1 MLKCTHCLH
10 TEPEVDTTIIEL
22 LSVELII
29 DDDSEFEV
37 VSVDGLVL
45 VAGSV
50 LEKLTICVSTITL
63 SSSLITL
70 HTTYSAFSK
79 TFSLKTIDNVTIVL
93 LSLHLAVAL

>member
-10 TEPEVDTTIIEL
+10 TEPEVDIDL
-22 LSVELII
+22 LLVELISG
-29 DDDSEFEV
+29 DDSEFEV
-37 VSVDGLVL
+37 VL

-50 LEKLTICVSTITL
+50 LEKLTICVSTISL

-70 HTTYSAFSK
+70 HTTYSAFSN

-93 LSLHLAVAL
+93 LSLHIAVAL